1 MMVSLDFSS
10 AFDCVVH
17 SKLLNRLQDEF
28 GVSGRCL
35 DWLRS
40 YLEDR
45 SQYASMKEQ
54 SEITSLKTGVPQGSV
69 LGPLLFSVYTSPL
82 SRLIASNDLSCHSYA
97 DDTTIY
103 FCLKGD
109 MTQKLNVLNKC
120 TSEVKTWL
128 MFQGLLLNSSK
139 SELMVTGTT
148 SQVKHFSEAH
158 EVVSIADSPIVP
170 SSTLRLLGGTF
181 DPNFNFNAHVNNIC
195 TSVNIQLRALKHIR
209 KSLDQA
215 TANTGATCIIG
226 SRLDYCNS
234 LLAGISNYNLKRLQ
248 RLQTHAAKIV
258 LNDYKTAHNRL
269 LSDLHWLPVAQRI
282 DYKISLLTF
291 KAIVAG
297 EPKYI
302 SDMLHSYNPARSLR
316 SSRQFLLDQP
326 LSKSALHDRAFSILG
341 PKTFNK
347 LPLDVRRLAF
357 ANSVE
362 NGQTSFSTFK
372 KQLKTCLFS
381 AAMSDQ

>member
-1 MMVSLDFSS
+1 MLVSLDLSS
-10 AFDCVVH
+10 AFDCVIH
-17 SKLLNRLQDEF
+17 SKLLNRLHEEF

-45 SQYASMKEQ
+45 SQYVSMRDVN
-54 SEITSLKTGVPQGSV
+54 SDVTSLTTGVPQGSV

-82 SRLIASNDLSCHSYA
+82 SRLITSNDFSCHSYA

-109 MTQKLNVLNKC
+109 LTQKLNILKKC

-139 SELMVTGTT
+139 SEVMVTGTT
-148 SQVKHFSEAH
+148 AQVKHFSEAH
-158 EVVSIADSPIVP
+158 ETVSIADSAVVP
-170 SSTLRLLGGTF
+170 SATLKLLGVTF
-181 DPNFNFNAHVNNIC
+181 DPNFNFNVHVNNIC

-209 KSLDQA
+209 KFLDQA
-215 TANTGATCIIG
+215 TANTVATCIIG

-234 LLAGISNYNLKRLQ
+234 LLAGITNYNLKRLQ

-258 LNDYKTAHNRL
+258 LNDYKTAHDRL

-291 KAIVAG
+291 KAIFIG
-297 EPKYI
+297 EPKYL
-302 SDMLHSYNPARSLR
+302 SDMLHLYNPVRSLR
-316 SSRQFLLDQP
+316 SSGQFLLDQP
-326 LSKSALHDRAFSILG
+326 ASKSALHDRAFSILG

-347 LPLDVRRLAF
+347 LPLDLRSLAF
-357 ANSVE
+357 ADSVE
-362 NGQTSFSTFK
+362 IGQSISTFK

-381 AAMSDQ
+381 AAMS